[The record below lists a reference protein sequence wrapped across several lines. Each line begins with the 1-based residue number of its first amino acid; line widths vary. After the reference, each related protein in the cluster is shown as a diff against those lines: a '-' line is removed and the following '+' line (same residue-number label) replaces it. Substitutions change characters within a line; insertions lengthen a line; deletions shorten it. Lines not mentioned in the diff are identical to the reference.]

1 MGICTFLLIGALFSA
16 LGGILSPAYLAVKK
30 TAKLMVST
38 IFGAVVNILVNILL
52 LEKYGLQIASISTML
67 SFFVLWLTRFIMIKS
82 YVSIK
87 ANWMVFCASVA
98 LLLVEAYLLIYG
110 MGISYQLICCVAIC
124 FLNLLL
130 IRKRVFAFLCNYLH
144 II

>member
-1 MGICTFLLIGALFSA
+1 MGICTFFIDRGFVFCFRWNT
-16 LGGILSPAYLAVKK
+16 ITCLSCRKK